1 MTMHDES
8 EIKGLDDLLETAA
21 RERDVPP
28 GLAARVLADAE
39 QVQPRQQV
47 RRKPAGRRSF
57 LAALGGW
64 QAMGG
69 LALAS
74 CAGFWIGINP
84 PAGLPDAGGLMLD
97 QQVEVS
103 LEIMDDISGF
113 GWDLEEG

>member
-1 MTMHDES
+1 MMMHDES
-8 EIKGLDDLLETAA
+8 EIKELDDLLEAAA
-21 RERDVPP
+21 RDRDVPP
-28 GLAARVLADAE
+28 GLTARVLVDAE
-39 QVQPRQQV
+39 RAPPRQLV
-47 RRKPAGRRSF
+47 RRKPERRRSI

-103 LEIMDDISGF
+103 LEIMDDTSGF